1 MLAPYFISFHS
12 PKKKKYGNLKS
23 SLFFLLN
30 FQFYR
35 QCMFVQKAFL
45 FDRKF
50 STPDTSVGTFSEQV
64 ICTLYKCT
72 SFIKAYVE
80 KTQFKW
86 TKKCKAIFVLS
97 LTNNHRIIAISSEDC
112 MPYLFLALLM
122 QNCSHAHCAKLGV
135 SLD

>member
-1 MLAPYFISFHS
+1 MEKAIMLAPYFISFHS

-80 KTQFKW
+80 KTHFKW
-86 TKKCKAIFVLS
+86 TNKKLKQYLYYP
-97 LTNNHRIIAISSEDC
+97 LLIIIE
-112 MPYLFLALLM
+112 
-122 QNCSHAHCAKLGV
+122 
-135 SLD
+135 